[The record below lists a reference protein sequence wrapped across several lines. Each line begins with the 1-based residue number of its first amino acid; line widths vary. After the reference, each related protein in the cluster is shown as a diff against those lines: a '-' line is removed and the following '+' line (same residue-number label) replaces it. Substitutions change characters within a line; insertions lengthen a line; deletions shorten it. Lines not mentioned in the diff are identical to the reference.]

1 MRAATRPL
9 RENLP
14 EHMKLSSLPWR
25 ATFKALLILIRY
37 SAAATAL
44 YLAWQNTD
52 DAICAVMNLSL
63 FLLPFTLALAISGRR
78 VSSLSI
84 ASAFSIFLWVLGE
97 LKYEYFGDRLAVAD
111 YSFVTEPA
119 NWLIVWRY
127 PLLWET
133 LAAFGVFVA
142 LLVVDA
148 LYDSRGT
155 QSLRRRWRLLSALAF
170 VSLLAFNYVNRQ
182 HHLWEVFRDD
192 ADCGDMHTC
201 GVMSRL
207 VF

>member
-1 MRAATRPL
+1 
-9 RENLP
+9 
-14 EHMKLSSLPWR
+14 MKLSAQTWR
-25 ATFKALLILIRY
+25 QAFKALLLFVRY
-37 SAAATAL
+37 ATAGTAL

-84 ASAFSIFLWVLGE
+84 AALVSIFLYVLGE
-97 LKYEYFGDRLAVAD
+97 LKFEYFGDRLAVAD

-127 PLLWET
+127 PLLWKT
-133 LAAFGVFVA
+133 LTAFLALVL

-148 LYDSRGT
+148 LYDSRGARA
-155 QSLRRRWRLLSALAF
+155 LAPRWRLLSAAVFAGILA
-170 VSLLAFNYVNRQ
+170 VVRDNIGDTYLPMVASAF
-182 HHLWEVFRDD
+182 W
-192 ADCGDMHTC
+192 
-201 GVMSRL
+201 
-207 VF
+207 